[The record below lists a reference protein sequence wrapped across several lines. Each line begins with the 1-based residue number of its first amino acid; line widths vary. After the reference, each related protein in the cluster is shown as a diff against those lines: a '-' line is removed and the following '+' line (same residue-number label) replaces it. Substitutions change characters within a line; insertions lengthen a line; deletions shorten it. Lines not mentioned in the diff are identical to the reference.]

1 VLLGC
6 APPCHL
12 PPAVAVAV
20 VAAVAVDR
28 FYHIPFDFIEHRRNE
43 GRGLCFPSPWRR
55 DTKSPTITIVSA
67 AASTAAPAMTLA
79 TLAVAV
85 EPLAAVPTEASHPA
99 VAADADIAG
108 TAPAHP
114 PCRTHSSSPQ
124 KRSARCSTF
133 ACPPPQ
139 PSLLR
144 GAAATVEVAWALVAP
159 CVLPPHPAGLFPPL
173 VERRHHQHR
182 YLQGQLWR
190 RCGEA
195 CGYCSSPLSSTPFI
209 HFSATT
215 TTETPPSAAC
225 LPRPISTCC

>member
-1 VLLGC
+1 MLLGC

-85 EPLAAVPTEASHPA
+85 QPLAAVPTEASHPA
-99 VAADADIAG
+99 VVADVDIAG

-114 PCRTHSSSPQ
+114 PCRTHSSSPH

-144 GAAATVEVAWALVAP
+144 GVSW
-159 CVLPPHPAGLFPPL
+159 
-173 VERRHHQHR
+173 
-182 YLQGQLWR
+182 
-190 RCGEA
+190 
-195 CGYCSSPLSSTPFI
+195 
-209 HFSATT
+209 
-215 TTETPPSAAC
+215 
-225 LPRPISTCC
+225 

>member
-1 VLLGC
+1 M
-6 APPCHL
+6 
-12 PPAVAVAV
+12 
-20 VAAVAVDR
+20 
-28 FYHIPFDFIEHRRNE
+28 
-43 GRGLCFPSPWRR
+43 CFTSPWRR

-173 VERRHHQHR
+173 VVPSAKHVLLYPAWKCPVHATGHPTRP
-182 YLQGQLWR
+182 
-190 RCGEA
+190 A
-195 CGYCSSPLSSTPFI
+195 CYTPHVLPVIVFNEI
-209 HFSATT
+209 TNDLPVPRVRLAIKGAGRLGLFSAL
-215 TTETPPSAAC
+215 A
-225 LPRPISTCC
+225 

>member
-1 VLLGC
+1 MLLGC

-85 EPLAAVPTEASHPA
+85 EPLAAVPAEASHPA

-124 KRSARCSTF
+124 KRSAGTLCST
-133 ACPPPQ
+133 A
-139 PSLLR
+139 
-144 GAAATVEVAWALVAP
+144 
-159 CVLPPHPAGLFPPL
+159 
-173 VERRHHQHR
+173 
-182 YLQGQLWR
+182 
-190 RCGEA
+190 
-195 CGYCSSPLSSTPFI
+195 SS
-209 HFSATT
+209 
-215 TTETPPSAAC
+215 C
-225 LPRPISTCC
+225 